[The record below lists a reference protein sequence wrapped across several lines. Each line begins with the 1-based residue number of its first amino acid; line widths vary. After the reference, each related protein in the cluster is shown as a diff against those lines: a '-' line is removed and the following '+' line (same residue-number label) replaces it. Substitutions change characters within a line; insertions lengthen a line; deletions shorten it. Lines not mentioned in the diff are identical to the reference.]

1 MKKYRKPTSS
11 PNNVDKLHLL
21 KVAGLFVFF
30 CILAYLFLIIR
41 PGWYIW
47 PILVLSA
54 IVWLFIELTGK
65 LRSKEEVKSAFF
77 LGLFLMIFDFIVEN
91 LGGYFGYWKVNT
103 TLFHVGYVPIEVML
117 LTLIGGMA
125 WALAQPRAY
134 SVKNSLA
141 DILLFAVFGAI
152 GESVLRF
159 NGVMFYASGWTHF
172 HAFAGYAIT
181 WIILHYLR
189 YKYRNGY

>member
-1 MKKYRKPTSS
+1 MKRYKTSSS
-11 PNNVDKLHLL
+11 PNSVDYVHLL
-21 KVAGLFVFF
+21 KVAGLFVYFS
-30 CILAYLFLIIR
+30 ILAYLFLIVR

-47 PILVLSA
+47 PILILSA
-54 IVWLFIELTGK
+54 IAWLSIELSGK
-65 LRSKEEVKSAFF
+65 RRSREEIKSAFF
-77 LGLFLMIFDFIVEN
+77 LGLFLMIFDFAVEN
-91 LGGYFGYWKVNT
+91 LGGYFGYWQVGS
-103 TLFHVGYVPIEVML
+103 TLFHVGYVPIEVMF

-134 SVKNSLA
+134 SFKSSLV
-141 DILLFAVFGAI
+141 DILLFSVFGAI

-159 NGVMFYASGWTHF
+159 NGVMFYADGWTHF

-189 YKYRNGY
+189 YKYRKGY